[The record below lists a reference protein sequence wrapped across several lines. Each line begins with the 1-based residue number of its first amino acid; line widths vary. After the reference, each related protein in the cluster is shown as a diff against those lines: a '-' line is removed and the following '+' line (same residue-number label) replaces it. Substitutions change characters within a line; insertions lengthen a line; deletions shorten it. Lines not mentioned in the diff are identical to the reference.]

1 MIECRIGD
9 IINLSATHLDVGW
22 QFEGGEPPISV
33 SVPTNAQLWASF
45 MEYYKQYYNERRN
58 TQSIE
63 NAATFMTQACR
74 IMTDEKSEYKWLG
87 DYIAREAAKQGYLL
101 TDDPTIQGMEA
112 LWRWHVHCL
121 FNCSQHTSWPKTAN
135 FINAGK
141 PTAWGVDYQAV
152 KGRRIKLP
160 SLYKEYWATF
170 NGWEI
175 EQEQFVTDRTIQIII
190 SDAITDVTAI
200 YTL

>member
-1 MIECRIGD
+1 MTRLACFFTS
-9 IINLSATHLDVGW
+9 LCYLCAKFDVMRA
-22 QFEGGEPPISV
+22 V
-33 SVPTNAQLWASF
+33 
-45 MEYYKQYYNERRN
+45 
-58 TQSIE
+58 
-63 NAATFMTQACR
+63 
-74 IMTDEKSEYKWLG
+74 
-87 DYIAREAAKQGYLL
+87 YI
-101 TDDPTIQGMEA
+101 
-112 LWRWHVHCL
+112 W
-121 FNCSQHTSWPKTAN
+121 QHTSWPKTAN

-160 SLYKEYWATF
+160 SLYTEYWATF